1 VPAVAHGNKNNQSLI
16 SSRMSTFSDSRPA
29 TYVLVTAAY
38 NETAYIEK
46 TLSSVVSQTILPAKW
61 IIVSDG
67 STDGTD
73 EIVHQYA
80 GRYSFIELLRISE
93 SHPRNFAAQV
103 HAINRGINRLSSFDY
118 ELIGNVDADLSFEHT
133 YFEQLLDR
141 FLADPSLGLG
151 GGFICEKQ
159 NGEFRSRFANSTAS
173 VAHAVQL
180 FRRRCFEDTGGYI
193 PLRYGGSD
201 CHAEVSARMKGWRV
215 CSFPELPVY
224 HHRASASAGGLLRG
238 WFRQGQMD
246 FSMGNHPGFELAK
259 LARRLGAR
267 PALLGAG
274 CRLAGFLWS
283 WSRGEPRLVSQPFID
298 FLRKEQVERLQDAF
312 LHPFRSLE
320 SLRTVARHG

>member
-1 VPAVAHGNKNNQSLI
+1 VPAVAPGNKNKHSLI
-16 SSRMSTFSDSRPA
+16 SSRMSTFSDSRPTA
-29 TYVLVTAAY
+29 YVLVTAAY
-38 NETAYIEK
+38 NETAHIEK
-46 TLSSVVSQTILPAKW
+46 TLSSVVLQTILPAKW

-73 EIVHQYA
+73 DIVNKYA
-80 GRYSFIELLRISE
+80 GQYSFMELLRICE

-103 HAINRGINRLSSFDY
+103 HAINRGINQLSRFDY
-118 ELIGNVDADLSFEHT
+118 EFIGNLDADLSFAPT

-141 FLADPSLGLG
+141 FHADPRLGLG
-151 GGFICEKQ
+151 GGFICEEQ
-159 NGEFRSRFANSTAS
+159 DGEFQSRFANSTAS

-180 FRRRCFEDTGGYI
+180 FRRQCFEDVGAYV

-224 HHRASASAGGLLRG
+224 HHRPSASAGGLLRG
-238 WFRQGQMD
+238 WFRQGRMD
-246 FSMGNHPGFELAK
+246 FSMGSHPGFELAK

-267 PALLGAG
+267 PALLGAS

-283 WSRGEPRLVSQPFID
+283 WSRREPRLVSQSFID
-298 FLRKEQVERLQDAF
+298 FLRKEQVERLQLAF
-312 LHPFRSLE
+312 LHPVRSIE